1 MAEDHYKLKSKS
13 DTELHDWLCGQS
25 PGTAEYNSGV
35 LESMRRVAVLEEII
49 EREEAP
55 VRHRELIAV
64 GIAIVSIIVAIT
76 AIVFSY

>member
-1 MAEDHYKLKSKS
+1 MAEDHYKLKDKS
-13 DTELHDWLCGQS
+13 GTELHDWLCGQN

-35 LESMRRVAVLEEII
+35 LESMRRVAVLEEIL
-49 EREEAP
+49 ERDEAP